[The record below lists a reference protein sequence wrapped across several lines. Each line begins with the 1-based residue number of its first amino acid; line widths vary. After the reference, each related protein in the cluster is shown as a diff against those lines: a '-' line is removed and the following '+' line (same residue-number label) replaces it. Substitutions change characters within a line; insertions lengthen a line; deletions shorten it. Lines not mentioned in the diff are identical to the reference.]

1 MGSRAQTFSR
11 IIEGTDGVIFE
22 IKGFSYHKKLTSA
35 LNINI

>member
-11 IIEGTDGVIFE
+11 IIEGIE